1 VSQKWDKTRKTQRYL
16 PIESDKKIPLLIS
29 ILGPCYNAL
38 NKWSVLKKL
47 VYTRRNK
54 FKLRGK
60 NEDNQCQLS
69 NAERQ
74 DALKFIRNGFF
85 VVGLAGYMS
94 D

>member
-1 VSQKWDKTRKTQRYL
+1 MGTKQGKPNDICQLRVT
-16 PIESDKKIPLLIS
+16 KITPLIIS

-74 DALKFIRNGFF
+74 DALKFIRNGFLM
-85 VVGLAGYMS
+85 VGLAGYMS